1 MVSVSLTPPP
11 SRDGGSSG
19 GVLRLAFLAVLVGA
33 ALGAGFWLGRAT
45 APASIS
51 AAAPT
56 PQAAASAA
64 SSPAAIPGT
73 LAAPPGQAV
82 APPAA
87 APAQPAPL
95 AAAPAQPASAAAAPP
110 AAAPTSGRLVATIQG
125 PLEEAVARAIPP
137 ADRDL
142 AEQLTQVVN
151 RLLVWDLRVSR
162 EAVRGDRLEVLYR
175 RAGTVV
181 ADGAAR
187 PEPVVL
193 AARYASQKLGRTLEA
208 WRFQAPGEA
217 WPRYYRTD
225 GHELEER
232 LVDAPLDDYDQVTSL
247 LRDGRRHEGVDF
259 RTPVGTPVK
268 APFDGVLERKNWNW
282 RANGNCLELRDVA
295 TGRVA
300 KFLHLDELPK
310 DLKPG
315 ARFAKGAPIARS
327 GNSGH
332 SFAPH
337 LHYQLEDASGRVLDP
352 FEIHRTTRRALPD
365 AARPA
370 FDAERARLAAALGDD
385 ALAAAATR

>member
-19 GVLRLAFLAVLVGA
+19 GVLRLVFLAVLVGA
-33 ALGAGFWLGRAT
+33 SLGAGFWLGRAT
-45 APASIS
+45 APA
-51 AAAPT
+51 AVPAPAPAQGAAPA
-56 PQAAASAA
+56 PQAAA
-64 SSPAAIPGT
+64 PAATTPVVAPVAVPAGQAGQ
-73 LAAPPGQAV
+73 AAPS
-82 APPAA
+82 PAA
-87 APAQPAPL
+87 APVQPATL
-95 AAAPAQPASAAAAPP
+95 TQAAPAAS
-110 AAAPTSGRLVATIQG
+110 SGRLVATLQG

-181 ADGAAR
+181 PDGAAR

-193 AARYASQKLGRTLEA
+193 AARYTSQKLGRTLEA
-208 WRFQAPGEA
+208 WRFQAPGEK

-247 LRDGRRHEGVDF
+247 LRDGRRHEGIDF

-300 KFLHLDELPK
+300 KLLHLDELPK
-310 DLKPG
+310 ELKPG
-315 ARFAKGAPIARS
+315 ARFSKGALIARS

-385 ALAAAATR
+385 ALAASATR